1 MKWRDKLQMFVLTKQ
16 EQRTIA
22 FVVLML
28 VLGLLTKH
36 YRAHHAP
43 PASSPNE
50 HVQPSPSVQAS
61 PRSG

>member
-1 MKWRDKLQMFVLTKQ
+1 MRLREKMRMFALTKE

-36 YRAHHAP
+36 YRATHP
-43 PASSPNE
+43 PLSPNE
-50 HVQPSPSVQAS
+50 QVAPAS
-61 PRSG
+61 AKPVP

>member
-1 MKWRDKLQMFVLTKQ
+1 MKWREKLQMFVLTKQ

-36 YRAHHAP
+36 YRATH
-43 PASSPNE
+43 PASPPPTAETRPTSQKPA
-50 HVQPSPSVQAS
+50 P
-61 PRSG
+61 